1 MKHPIALTVAA
12 LAIPALIAA
21 SLPADKVEFHPAD
34 GLSVTRTYSQKTEL
48 TLDDMEMTLNGQP
61 SPMQV
66 EMEMNMNLTSHVV
79 VSDAFSKVSEGRPSK
94 LVRSYDELAQQS
106 DFKVEIQNMP
116 QGNQEHSVKAE
127 SELQGKK
134 VAFTWDADT
143 SSYKTA
149 FEGEGDAALLEG
161 LEEDMDLGVLLPTS
175 EVKEN
180 DSWDI
185 DVKRLRTLL
194 AYGGNL
200 KLKPTEGAEG
210 AQGMPGMD
218 NMTDFSSIFGELLE
232 GTAKG
237 EYRGTR
243 DVDGVKCQVIHVKL
257 DVNASADI
265 SDKVQKAMK
274 NMPNEQIKSIK
285 VERMDLEMDL
295 DGEGDLYWN
304 PALGVAHSFELTG
317 TTNLNMDMGM
327 AVSASE
333 QPMNIE
339 QSFKLSGS
347 FASSIAVRPN

>member
-12 LAIPALIAA
+12 LALPALIAA
-21 SLPADKVEFHPAD
+21 ALPADKVEFHPAD
-34 GLSVTRTYSQKTEL
+34 GLSLTRTYSQKTEL
-48 TLDDMEMTLNGQP
+48 SLDDMEMSLNGQP
-61 SPMQV
+61 SPMQI
-66 EMEMNMNLTSHVV
+66 EMEMDMTMNQHVV
-79 VSDAFSKVSEGRPSK
+79 VSDEISSVSDGRPAK
-94 LVRSYDELAQQS
+94 LVRSFDELSQQS
-106 DFKVEIQNMP
+106 DFKVEMAQMP
-116 QGNQEHSVKAE
+116 QGNQERSVKAE

-134 VAFTWDADT
+134 VTFTWDADS

-161 LEEDMDLGVLLPTS
+161 LEEDMDLTVLLPTT
-175 EVKEN
+175 EVKEG
-180 DSWDI
+180 DSWQI

-210 AQGMPGMD
+210 ADGMPGMD
-218 NMTDFSSIFGELLE
+218 NMTDFSSVFGELLE
-232 GTAKG
+232 GDAKG

-243 DVDGVKCQVIHVKL
+243 EVDGTQCQVIHVKL

-265 SDKVQKAMK
+265 SDKVQEAMK
-274 NMPNEQIKSIK
+274 DLPNEQIQSMKI
-285 VERMDLEMDL
+285 ERMDLEMEL
-295 DGEGDLYWN
+295 DGEGDLYWD
-304 PALGVAHSFELTG
+304 PAKGVAHSFELTG

-327 AVSASE
+327 AVSMGE

-347 FASSIAVRPN
+347 FANSIAIRPN